1 MKLKCS
7 KMKEDDE
14 ATTEDIEENTEDTE
28 ILSNMSVEY
37 EPLGV
42 NRRRNPNVSA
52 EILGGFQTKE
62 STSGTRFAICTLDG
76 TILLGTDPLMDNLCQ
91 YDCTT
96 KLLQTLYQ

>member
-7 KMKEDDE
+7 KLRDEEDDNE
-14 ATTEDIEENTEDTE
+14 VLVTHEEEEETE

-52 EILGGFQTKE
+52 EILGGFH
-62 STSGTRFAICTLDG
+62 SRDGVGSRYAICTLDG
-76 TILLGTDPLMDNLCQ
+76 TIMLGNENNDDNRSVKSKEKPSKQRC
-91 YDCTT
+91 
-96 KLLQTLYQ
+96 